1 MITESIKTKG
11 IPRYKTWD
19 GIALFKQGFRPFF
32 LAAGL
37 SAFVLVMNWVISLLG
52 YVDIYSGFDPVDWHA
67 HEMVF
72 GMASAA
78 IAGFLLTAVPNWTG
92 RMPLQGWPLIGLF
105 SLWLAGRIVMYSGSI
120 TSPEVTAVIDVSFL
134 IVLLGV
140 LVREIVAGRNWR
152 NLPITV
158 VLGLLATAN
167 IFSHLEALGYAETDG
182 MSYRMAIAVVI
193 SLIALIGG
201 RVIPSFT
208 RNWLSKQKSAQL
220 PQPFGKLTSAQ

>member
-1 MITESIKTKG
+1 MATESIKTKG
-11 IPRYKTWD
+11 VPRYKAWE
-19 GIALFKQGFRPFF
+19 GVALFKQGFRPFF

-37 SAFVLVMNWVISLLG
+37 SALVLVMNWVISLLG
-52 YVDIYSGFDPVDWHA
+52 YIDVYSNFDPVDWHA

-105 SLWLAGRIVMYSGSI
+105 LLWLAGRIVMYLGSI
-120 TSPEVTAVIDVSFL
+120 ASAEVIAVIDTSFL
-134 IVLLGV
+134 FVLLGV
-140 LVREIVAGRNWR
+140 LLREIIAGRNWR
-152 NLPITV
+152 NLPITF

-167 IFSHLEALGYAETDG
+167 IFSHLEALGYVETDG

-193 SLIALIGG
+193 TVGALVAWIVLSDHAWTAIALICAGIVNVLRLG
-201 RVIPSFT
+201 R
-208 RNWLSKQKSAQL
+208 WQGL
-220 PQPFGKLTSAQ
+220 